1 MIEKEIDWEERHFQI
16 CLALLSSRPTMQATI
31 VRDADRVIQ
40 WLKEHHE
47 KQNSATEANSNGND

>member
-1 MIEKEIDWEERHFQI
+1 MKEKEIDWEERHFQI

-31 VRDADRVIQ
+31 IRDADRVIQ

-47 KQNSATEANSNGND
+47 KQNSAT